1 MYSDI
6 RSSQFIVELSAAE
19 NVEMEVMYGLASI
32 GATVGNNAV
41 AVTDSCAGGD
51 QRNIFEDI
59 SDLRTG
65 FLGDILDGIHVHF
78 RNNENVNGGLRIQI
92 LESEDLVIFVN
103 FGRRDETCGNFT
115 KNTIFHNE
123 NPFLTYDYFGWIT
136 AQICAVIFIGN

>member
-1 MYSDI
+1 MG
-6 RSSQFIVELSAAE
+6 SSQFVVELSAAE
-19 NVEMEVMYGLASI
+19 NVEMEMVYGLASV
-32 GATVGNNAV
+32 GTAVGNNAV

-59 SDLRTG
+59 SDLRAG
-65 FLGDILDGIHVHF
+65 IFRDILDGVHMHF
-78 RNNENVNGGLRIQI
+78 RNDENVNGGLRIQI

-123 NPFLTYDYFGWIT
+123 KPFFR
-136 AQICAVIFIGN
+136 